1 MCVCVCE
8 MRICVCVCV
17 CLCMYVCVM
26 RVCVCVCVCV
36 CVYFPM
42 HMGVFQQVS
51 VLIAKVC
58 VSVYQRDSDIP
69 KLCLHPL

>member
-1 MCVCVCE
+1 MCVRVF
-8 MRICVCVCV
+8 VHV
-17 CLCMYVCVM
+17 
-26 RVCVCVCVCV
+26 RVCDEGLCVCVCV